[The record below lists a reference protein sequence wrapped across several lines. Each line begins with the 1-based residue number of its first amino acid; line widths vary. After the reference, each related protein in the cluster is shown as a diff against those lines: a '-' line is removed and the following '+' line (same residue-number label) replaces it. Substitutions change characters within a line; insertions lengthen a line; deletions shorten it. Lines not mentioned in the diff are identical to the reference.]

1 MQIGSLSEPLK
12 YPNGYLI
19 IKINNIREIKKETN
33 IDKELKELINFES
46 NKQLNQFSLLFY
58 KKLKQN
64 TKINEY

>member
-33 IDKELKELINFES
+33 IDKELKELINFKVIKIKS
-46 NKQLNQFSLLFY
+46 VSLLFI
-58 KKLKQN
+58 KK
-64 TKINEY
+64 